1 MSRFVFKNVDSDATI
16 HTLIRRIH
24 PRVMIFIIVFSP
36 IVLLGW
42 YVAIFDLHELGVFLI
57 SSAMIFFVY
66 SMYALEEGIQFGYDA
81 DSIYMRYD
89 GYATWLPPRRHAPR
103 SLRYDDMSLI
113 ETEMGVNA
121 AMKRHFIPFETIL
134 FRSADMEDDD
144 MGLWLT
150 PGFFK
155 HADEVK
161 DFLKC
166 LAAKR
171 PDLVP
176 QEIIDFMHSDQPL

>member
-1 MSRFVFKNVDSDATI
+1 MRRFVFKAVDHGLAI
-16 HTLIRRIH
+16 YTLHRRIH
-24 PRVMIFIIVFSP
+24 PRVMIFIVVFA
-36 IVLLGW
+36 LQFLGGS
-42 YVAIFDLHELGVFLI
+42 YLAVFKLNGTPFLLI
-57 SSAMIFFVY
+57 SIFGCIFPY
-66 SMYALEEGIQFGYDA
+66 SMYALEEGIQFGYDE
-81 DSIYMRYD
+81 DCIYMRYD
-89 GYATWLPPRRHAPR
+89 GYAKWLPPRRHAPR
-103 SLRYDDMSLI
+103 ILRYDDMSLI
-113 ETEMGVNA
+113 DTEMGVNA